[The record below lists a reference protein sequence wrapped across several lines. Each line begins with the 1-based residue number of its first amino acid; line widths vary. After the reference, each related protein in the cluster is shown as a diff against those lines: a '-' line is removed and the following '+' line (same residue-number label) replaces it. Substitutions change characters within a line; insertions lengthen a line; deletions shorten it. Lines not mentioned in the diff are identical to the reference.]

1 MLIRLCLFLCCSSLL
16 SACTPAPVKKPVH
29 GEAYESNQ
37 LVQSDANRLANL
49 VMRDNLESLALLLD
63 KLYKRNPREW
73 RKTAE
78 SAEQAHQLVME
89 KVRSNQPWA
98 ALGDK
103 KSIQALPLAFDPEF
117 SGDRAGAL
125 VYALGSMLLE
135 LYGGRTT
142 LYLVHGVDAQ
152 KAANAAA
159 NIEAVMW
166 LLATRQDKSGAPLLL
181 SNEMSIHGRNLSFE
195 REFGR
200 MLARL
205 EMMAEMN
212 DEKYRRAAINFLQGI
227 VAGPLLQFLPVEAA
241 TAAVR

>member
-1 MLIRLCLFLCCSSLL
+1 MQLRPYFLLCIYCLL
-16 SACTPAPVKKPVH
+16 SACAPSPVKKPVH
-29 GEAYESNQ
+29 GEAYASDQ

-49 VMRDNLESLALLLD
+49 VMRDNLESLTLLLD

-73 RKTAE
+73 RKTAA
-78 SAEQAHQLVME
+78 SAELASQLVME
-89 KVRSNQPWA
+89 KVRTNQPWA
-98 ALGDK
+98 ALGEK
-103 KSIQALPLAFDPEF
+103 KSIQALPVVFDPEF
-117 SGDRAGAL
+117 SGDRAAAL
-125 VYALGSMLLE
+125 VYGVGSMLME

-166 LLATRQDKSGAPLLL
+166 LLATRQDKSGSPLLF
-181 SNEMSIHGRNLSFE
+181 SNEMGALGRNLSFE

-200 MLARL
+200 ILARL
-205 EMMAEMN
+205 EMLAEMN
-212 DEKYRRAAINFLQGI
+212 DEKYRRAAINFLQGM

-241 TAAVR
+241 TAAIR